1 MMENAPEVIWEF
13 FLQQRRQGPIAFA
26 NPALGALPMPRRIN
40 LKEVRK
46 LERGGRQRHRPRHYD
61 RHCYEWADAN
71 SNGASLQGSHLTVT
85 TDWI

>member
-1 MMENAPEVIWEF
+1 MENAPEVIWEF

-26 NPALGALPMPRRIN
+26 NPALGALPMPRRIT